1 MKYLISIARENKAII
16 FLYIAIGLAYTF
28 LQNFSSRYFQK
39 IIDNFANNT
48 LTITNIAIYGSAL
61 LALYILCYLQI
72 YPERKLEHGI
82 ELSLKIK
89 ALRKL
94 SVIDYLSYVKIGTGT
109 LIQRIENGA
118 AAGSNI
124 LFGFYLRLAND
135 LLPQILFSIVF
146 IYALD
151 PRVMIA
157 ILFGYV
163 IVFIVTNLLL
173 KALYKVKANILLN
186 EERFNHLIVRGFM
199 EMVVF
204 RVNRRF
210 EHEIKKAEAASGEII
225 GSKVKMKLIHEAFFT
240 IFVILVSILKI
251 GIIVYGWITKSLTIG
266 EIAALVILV
275 DNAYTPIA
283 IFNVCYVQ
291 YKLDIVAYT
300 RYTDFL
306 DAKDDTHLTTG
317 IEVPEIK
324 GNLSFSGVG
333 FKYNEREIFNDLN
346 LEIEQG
352 KSTAFVGESGSGK
365 SSAVKLLSGLLHPH
379 SGHIMV
385 DGLDLSEINLNSFY
399 EHIAYLPQEPP
410 VFDGTLRENLVFD
423 NEVDDE
429 DLLEAIRNVGLE
441 SLYAK
446 LENGLDTP
454 LGERGV
460 NLSGGE
466 RQQLALARL
475 WFSNANIVILD
486 EATSAIDNLTEE
498 AIMKNVMDLL
508 SGRTVIAIAHR
519 LESIRT
525 FDKIIVFQN
534 GCVVEQGRFDELIE
548 KQQYF
553 YELYNRAAQNI
564 DSK

>member
-251 GIIVYGWITKSLTIG
+251 GIIVYGWI
-266 EIAALVILV
+266 
-275 DNAYTPIA
+275 
-283 IFNVCYVQ
+283 
-291 YKLDIVAYT
+291 
-300 RYTDFL
+300 
-306 DAKDDTHLTTG
+306 
-317 IEVPEIK
+317 
-324 GNLSFSGVG
+324 
-333 FKYNEREIFNDLN
+333 
-346 LEIEQG
+346 
-352 KSTAFVGESGSGK
+352 
-365 SSAVKLLSGLLHPH
+365 
-379 SGHIMV
+379 
-385 DGLDLSEINLNSFY
+385 
-399 EHIAYLPQEPP
+399 
-410 VFDGTLRENLVFD
+410 
-423 NEVDDE
+423 
-429 DLLEAIRNVGLE
+429 
-441 SLYAK
+441 
-446 LENGLDTP
+446 
-454 LGERGV
+454 
-460 NLSGGE
+460 
-466 RQQLALARL
+466 
-475 WFSNANIVILD
+475 NANIVILD

>member
-1 MKYLISIARENKAII
+1 MKHLKSIVREYKVII
-16 FLYIAIGLAYTF
+16 FLNIAIGLAWTF

-39 IIDNFANNT
+39 VIDNFTNNS
-48 LTITNIAIYGSAL
+48 LTIKNIVIYGSAL
-61 LALYILCYLQI
+61 IALYTLCYLKN
-72 YPERKLEHGI
+72 YPECKLEHGI

-89 ALRKL
+89 ALRKMSL
-94 SVIDYLSYVKIGTGT
+94 IDYLSYVKIGTGT

-124 LFGFYLRLAND
+124 LFGFYLRLASE
-135 LLPQILFSIVF
+135 LLPQMLFSIVF
-146 IYALD
+146 IFVINLT
-151 PRVMIA
+151 VMTA

-186 EERFNHLIVRGFM
+186 EEKFNHFIVRGFM

-204 RVNRRF
+204 RINRRF
-210 EHEIKKAEAASGEII
+210 EHEIKKAEAASGEIVS
-225 GSKVKMKLIHEAFFT
+225 SKVKMKLIHEAFFT

-266 EIAALVILV
+266 EIVALTVLV

-291 YKLDIVAYT
+291 YKLDLVAYT

-306 DAKDDTHLTTG
+306 DAKDDIHLTKG
-317 IEVPEIK
+317 IEVSEIK
-324 GNLSFSGVG
+324 GNISFSGIG
-333 FKYNEREIFNDLN
+333 FNYNEREIFSGFN
-346 LEIEQG
+346 LEIQQG

-365 SSAVKLLSGLLHPH
+365 STAVKLLVGLLHPH
-379 SGHIMV
+379 SGHIKV
-385 DGLDLSEINLNSFY
+385 DGVDLSEINLNSFY

-410 VFDGTLRENLVFD
+410 IFDGTLRENLVFD
-423 NEVDDE
+423 DVVTDAA
-429 DLLEAIRNVGLE
+429 LIEAIRKAGLE
-441 SLYAK
+441 SLYSK
-446 LENGLDTP
+446 LESGLDTA

-460 NLSGGE
+460 SLSGGE

-475 WFSNANIVILD
+475 WFSKANLVIFD

-498 AIMKNVMDLL
+498 AVMKNVMDLL
-508 SGRTVIAIAHR
+508 EGKTVIAVTHR
-519 LESIRT
+519 LDSIKT
-525 FDKIIVFQN
+525 FDNIIVFQD
-534 GCVVEQGRFDELIE
+534 GRIVEQGRFDELIE
-548 KQQYF
+548 KRQYF
-553 YELYNRAAQNI
+553 YELYKRTMA
-564 DSK
+564 